1 MITNKN
7 DLTQFTEDLNEKIE
21 TSFETLAAKYIPN
34 RGKADTVG
42 GELLRAVSRIEYRY
56 YNDGDIAG
64 IGYGKETVN
73 PAVRFLIAKGDDNVS
88 SIAESMFSIKN
99 DRMYEFAI
107 KELKEFVPIQIKEFD
122 LLNQPNEED
131 MLSYRTEEDIDDGDE
146 DEDF

>member
-21 TSFETLAAKYIPN
+21 TSFESLAAKYVPN
-34 RGKADTVG
+34 SGKANTVG
-42 GELLRAVSRIEYRY
+42 GELLRAVCRIEYRY